1 MGTLVRKEWYKNKED
16 FEVVDVRKV
25 NNAFLKGLLNKASNL
40 EVGKGLCVVQ
50 TFEPKPL
57 YSAMEEMGFET
68 ELDEISSEEYRAY
81 FYRSSTNERTFTE
94 GSDMP
99 FKPTAI
105 LNYKNI
111 DNNLASIAVNFW
123 QLTWEKENAAI
134 DLKTKL
140 MLSMVN
146 AMGANRHRQATREI
160 IKAYSLGLTVAEMDE
175 IFELIAWNQ
184 GIGTFSSEFGP
195 SPEFKVYQFI
205 KTKEKNGLS
214 VAVIMKEVLEKFG
227 DNNPQ
232 VNVKN

>member
-1 MGTLVRKEWYKNKED
+1 MNTVVRKEWFKSRKS
-16 FEVVDVRKV
+16 FEVVDVR
-25 NNAFLKGLLNKASNL
+25 NITNAFLTGLLKKASVI
-40 EVGKGLCVVQ
+40 EVGKGLCIVQ

-57 YSAMEEMGFET
+57 YSAMEEMGYET
-68 ELDEISSEEYRAY
+68 ELEVVSDEEFRVY
-81 FYRSSTNERTFTE
+81 FYRVSNATRTFNE
-94 GSDMP
+94 GADMP

-111 DNNLASIAVNFW
+111 DNSLATIAVNFW
-123 QLTWEKENAAI
+123 QLTWEKENPAI

-146 AMGANRHRQATREI
+146 AMGAGRHRQATREI
-160 IKAYSLGLTVAEMDE
+160 IKAYSLGLTVPEMDE

-195 SPEFKVYQFI
+195 SSEFKVYQFI
-205 KTKEKNGLS
+205 KKQEHKGLS
-214 VAVIMKEVLEKFG
+214 VAVIMKGVMENFG
-227 DNNPQ
+227 DKNPQ

>member
-1 MGTLVRKEWYKNKED
+1 MNTVLRKEWFENKD
-16 FEVVDVRKV
+16 SFEVVDVRKV
-25 NNAFLKGLLNKASNL
+25 TNAFLKGLLKKASGV

-57 YSAMEEMGFET
+57 YAAMEEMGYET
-68 ELDEISSEEYRAY
+68 ELEVVSKEEYRAY
-81 FYRSSTNERTFTE
+81 FYRASKSERSFSE
-94 GSDMP
+94 GADMP

-111 DNNLASIAVNFW
+111 DNSLATIAVNFW

-146 AMGANRHRQATREI
+146 AMGAGRHRQATREI

-195 SPEFKVYQFI
+195 SSEFKVYQFI
-205 KTKEKNGLS
+205 KNQEQKGLS
-214 VAVIMKEVLEKFG
+214 VAEVMKGVMENFG
-227 DNNPQ
+227 DTNPQ

>member
-1 MGTLVRKEWYKNKED
+1 MHTVERKEWFQDKES
-16 FEVVDVRKV
+16 FRVIDVRKST
-25 NNAFLKGLLNKASNL
+25 NAFLKGLLQTAQTL
-40 EVGKGLCVVQ
+40 EVGKGLCVIQ
-50 TFEPKPL
+50 TFNPKPL
-57 YSAMEEMGFET
+57 YGAMEALGYEAEGEKV
-68 ELDEISSEEYRAY
+68 SQEEYRAY
-81 FYRSSTNERTFTE
+81 FWRTSQGEKEMGTA
-94 GSDMP
+94 GRMP

-111 DNNLASIAVNFW
+111 DNTLASIAVDFW

-140 MLSMVN
+140 MLSMTN
-146 AMGANRHRQATREI
+146 AMGAGRHRQATREI
-160 IKAYSLGLTVAEMDE
+160 IKAYSLGLTVPEMDE

-205 KTKEKNGLS
+205 KNKEKKGLP
-214 VAVIMKEVLEKFG
+214 VAQIMKEVMQNFG
-227 DNNPQ
+227 DSNPE